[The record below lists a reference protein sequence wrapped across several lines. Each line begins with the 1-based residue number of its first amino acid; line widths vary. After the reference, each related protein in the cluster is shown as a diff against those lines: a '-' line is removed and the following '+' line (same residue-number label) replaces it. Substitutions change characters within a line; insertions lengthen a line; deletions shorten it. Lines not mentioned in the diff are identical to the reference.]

1 MTDGAKMAAMSAS
14 AAAPLRRDS
23 AHGVIAGVAAGIA
36 RRFGVDPIVVRVLF
50 VATAAAG
57 GAGLALYAVCW
68 AIMGGEGGKLAPI
81 ERLAGRRETLMV
93 VAGMVLLAIALLL
106 LLRKWGLW
114 LSDGIVWP
122 VLLVAAGGVLI
133 WRQSTA
139 AEAPVPA
146 PVAATPAAR
155 AAPRAPLVRLPADAA
170 SRALVGAALV
180 VGGGL
185 VFLWLNDALQPA
197 RDVLLAVVVVI
208 VALTLIL
215 APWWLRLV
223 RGLTAERSER
233 IRSQERAEV
242 AAHLH
247 DSVLQT
253 LALMQ
258 KRVDDPR
265 EVAALARRQEREL
278 RAWLNGRRAPG
289 DDATV
294 AAALEAVAAEV
305 EETHGVAVEV
315 VAVGD
320 APLDARAE
328 ALVAAAREALVN
340 AAKFAGE
347 RAGRALRRGRARAD
361 RGLRARPRPGLRSR
375 RRARRPARR
384 ARVDRGPDA
393 APRRS
398 RVRAHGAG
406 RRHRGRAGAGAMTSV
421 VIVDDHHL
429 FRAGVRAELDG
440 LVDVLG
446 DAPSVEDAVRMVLDA
461 EPDVVLL
468 DVQMPGGGGRRGDP
482 PGRGATPA
490 PSASSRCR

>member
-1 MTDGAKMAAMSAS
+1 MSAS

-57 GAGLALYAVCW
+57 GAGIALYLVCW
-68 AIMGGEGGKLAPI
+68 AVMGGEGGKLAPI

-93 VAGMVLLAIALLL
+93 VAGMVLLALAALL

-122 VLLVAAGGVLI
+122 VLLVAAGGALI

-139 AEAPVPA
+139 AEPPVPA
-146 PVAATPAAR
+146 PVATPAAR

-197 RDVLLAVVVVI
+197 RDVLLAVVVVL

-294 AAALEAVAAEV
+294 AAALEGAAAEV
-305 EETHGVAVEV
+305 EDAHGVAIEV

-320 APLDARAE
+320 APLDPRAE

-340 AAKFAGE
+340 AAKFAGDGPVALYAE
-347 RAGRALRRGRARAD
+347 VAPGRIEVFVR
-361 RGLRARPRPGLRSR
+361 
-375 RRARRPARR
+375 
-384 ARVDRGPDA
+384 DRGPGFDPA
-393 APRRS
+393 AVPDDRRG
-398 RVRAHGAG
+398 VRESIVGRMERHG
-406 RRHRGRAGAGAMTSV
+406 GRA
-421 VIVDDHHL
+421 
-429 FRAGVRAELDG
+429 
-440 LVDVLG
+440 
-446 DAPSVEDAVRMVLDA
+446 AVHTA
-461 EPDVVLL
+461 
-468 DVQMPGGGGRRGDP
+468 PGGGTEVELVLER
-482 PGRGATPA
+482 
-490 PSASSRCR
+490 

>member
-1 MTDGAKMAAMSAS
+1 VTDGAKMAPMSAS
-14 AAAPLRRDS
+14 AAAPLRRDP

-36 RRFGVDPIVVRVLF
+36 RRFGIDPIVVRVLF
-50 VATAAAG
+50 VATSAAG
-57 GAGLALYAVCW
+57 GAGLALYLVGWAV
-68 AIMGGEGGKLAPI
+68 MGGDDGELAPI

-93 VAGMVLLAIALLL
+93 VAGMVLLAIASLL

-114 LSDGIVWP
+114 LSDAIVWP
-122 VLLVAAGGVLI
+122 VLLAAAGGALI

-139 AEAPVPA
+139 AEAPARAPA
-146 PVAATPAAR
+146 VAP
-155 AAPRAPLVRLPADAA
+155 AAPRAPLLHLPADAA

-197 RDVLLAVVVVI
+197 RDSVLAVVVVLI
-208 VALTLIL
+208 AATLIF

-223 RGLTAERSER
+223 RGLSAERSER

-258 KRVDDPR
+258 RRVDDPR

-278 RAWLNGRRAPG
+278 RAWLNGRRAAG
-289 DDATV
+289 DATV
-294 AAALEAVAAEV
+294 ASALEGAAAEV
-305 EETHGVAVEV
+305 EEAHGVPVEV

-320 APLDARAE
+320 APLDPGAE

-347 RAGRALRRGRARAD
+347 SPVALYAEVAPGRIEVFVR
-361 RGLRARPRPGLRSR
+361 
-375 RRARRPARR
+375 
-384 ARVDRGPDA
+384 DRGPGFDPA
-393 APRRS
+393 AVPDDRRG
-398 RVRAHGAG
+398 VRESIVGRMERHGGRATVHTAPGAG
-406 RRHRGRAGAGAMTSV
+406 TEV
-421 VIVDDHHL
+421 
-429 FRAGVRAELDG
+429 EL
-440 LVDVLG
+440 VL
-446 DAPSVEDAVRMVLDA
+446 ER
-461 EPDVVLL
+461 
-468 DVQMPGGGGRRGDP
+468 
-482 PGRGATPA
+482 
-490 PSASSRCR
+490 